1 MSAAVYVYGSS
12 STSYPILKIT
22 DGAKITDN
30 YNLAYNSNGLGVFV
44 GNYRKVLMTGG
55 EISGNSA
62 VIKEGGTLQ
71 VNGGGVFV
79 DDKGTFEMSG
89 GKICD
94 NVLSVQE
101 SSVSCGGAVYLMSG
115 GTFKM
120 SGKSYIS
127 YGGSD
132 GKNDIY
138 LSGTAGNTAKITI
151 AGELSTPSGYVSGP
165 CAVIRLQT
173 YSPKNIVLSGDTDI
187 LKDIA
192 EIEKI
197 KIADQGSGTDAV
209 EWILSKNGNE
219 KMRLKYPLMKMYV
232 KSTGSDSNLG
242 NSVNNAFATLDQ
254 CWNVITEQEVADG
267 EYEIYISGTITGK
280 QIIPKTTTGTNAL
293 NIKKDTTV
301 KSILISGNS
310 ALSGGS
316 PQDTIDANVCIYANY
331 ANKGAGVSNA
341 GELTVKDGR
350 IYDNKIKVTNS
361 YLGGGGIY
369 STSGSVTYILIFL
382 PYLFQ
387 ATSQALVLLLL
398 SVRA

>member
-89 GKICD
+89 G
-94 NVLSVQE
+94 
-101 SSVSCGGAVYLMSG
+101 
-115 GTFKM
+115 TFKM
-120 SGKSYIS
+120 SGKSYIP